1 MTSTRATI
9 IKAAS
14 SLFYKE
20 GVRSVSVDAIAAKAG
35 ITKRTLYYHFT
46 SKDELIEAYLESR
59 DQPNLDAFEK
69 WFNEADGDA
78 AKKVRAIF
86 VNLAASA
93 RRPGWKGCGFLR
105 SAAELVMMP
114 GHPALKAANLH
125 KSRFEEW
132 LSATLQAAGVGNAAA
147 LSQQLRLLLDGGFA
161 VVLLNRDPAYMEI
174 AGEAAETLVRAH
186 LDFSRS

>member
-1 MTSTRATI
+1 MTSTREKI

-35 ITKRTLYYHFT
+35 ITKRSLYYHFK
-46 SKDELIEAYLESR
+46 SKDDLIEAYLQGR
-59 DQPNLDAFEK
+59 DQPNLDTFER
-69 WFNEADGDA
+69 WFTEANGDPA
-78 AKKVRAIF
+78 AKVRAIF
-86 VNLAASA
+86 SNLANSA
-93 RRPGWKGCGFLR
+93 RSPNWKGCGFLR
-105 SAAELVMMP
+105 SAAELAMMP

-125 KSRFEEW
+125 KSRFEKW
-132 LSATLQAAGVGNAAA
+132 LSTVLEAAGVEYADA

-161 VVLLNRDPAYMEI
+161 VVLLNRDPSYMEI

-186 LDFSRS
+186 MKARKS

>member
-1 MTSTRATI
+1 MTSTRAKI

-35 ITKRTLYYHFT
+35 ITKRSLYYHFK

-59 DQPNLDAFEK
+59 DQPNLDTFEK
-69 WFNEADGDA
+69 WFNAADGDA

-86 VNLAASA
+86 INLATSA
-93 RRPGWKGCGFLR
+93 RSPNWKGCGFLR

-125 KSRFEEW
+125 KSRFEAW
-132 LSATLQAAGVGNAAA
+132 LGNVLHAAGVGNAAA

-161 VVLLNRDPAYMEI
+161 VVLLNRDPAYMEV

-186 LDFSRS
+186 LNSASS